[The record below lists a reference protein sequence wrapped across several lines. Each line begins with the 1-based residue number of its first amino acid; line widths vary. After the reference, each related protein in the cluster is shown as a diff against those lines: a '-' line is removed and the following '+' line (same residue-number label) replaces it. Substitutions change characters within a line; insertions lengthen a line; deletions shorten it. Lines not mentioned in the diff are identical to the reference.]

1 MAKYYRLNQYIQA
14 KEVRVVDEKGK
25 QVGVLPI
32 FNAIQKARELEVDLI
47 EVAANAKP
55 PVCKLIDFK
64 KFKYLE
70 DKKEREEKRGIKG
83 GELKEVQLSPFIAR
97 NDLEVRIKKA
107 TAFIKDGNKVR
118 LKVRFTGRQL
128 GKKDFGQRVIE
139 QVIESLSEIAVAETE
154 PKFAGREMFVIISPS
169 AGKKSKK
176 ENGIQTKN

>member
-1 MAKYYRLNQYIQA
+1 MGKYYRLNQYIQA

-32 FNAIQKARELEVDLI
+32 FNAIQKAKELEVDLV

-55 PVCKLIDFK
+55 PVCKLINFK

-70 DKKEREEKRGIKG
+70 DKKEKEEKKGIRG
-83 GELKEVQLSPFIAR
+83 GELKEVQLSPFIAK

-139 QVIESLSEIAVAETE
+139 RVIESLSEIAVAEAE
-154 PKFAGREMFVIISPS
+154 PKFAGREMFVIISPG
-169 AGKKSKK
+169 AGKKNKK
-176 ENGIQTKN
+176 ENGLQTKN

>member
-1 MAKYYRLNQYIQA
+1 MGKYYRLNQYIQA

-25 QVGVLPI
+25 QVGILPI
-32 FNAIQKARELEVDLI
+32 FNAIQRARELEVDLV
-47 EVAANAKP
+47 EVSANAKP

-70 DKKEREEKRGIKG
+70 DKKEREEKKGIKG
-83 GELKEVQLSPFIAR
+83 GETKEVQLSPFIAR

-107 TAFIKDGNKVR
+107 TAFIKGGNKVR

-139 QVIESLSEIAVAETE
+139 QVIESLSEIAVAEAE

-169 AGKKSKK
+169 KGKKSKK